1 LYQCHGAPPP
11 SDELRSKQPRNLT
24 ANSTC
29 AFAGLS
35 SMLAHSSFARV
46 LRSQARCGRRRAG
59 LPPTPF
65 GLPAS
70 AVAGFLPCH
79 GFGEAK
85 PKPCEGWRRGP
96 DEALAKSD
104 APLAQAASSFN
115 SLEDRSNLFRLILS
129 RYDSS

>member
-1 LYQCHGAPPP
+1 MAKIDCINAVGPHPQAGCCVDFATAHQLTAGG
-11 SDELRSKQPRNLT
+11 LRSMTGRIVRIGLLRRNEMSRYHFEATPARDNSLEPRNSPAQFLP
-24 ANSTC
+24 
-29 AFAGLS
+29 
-35 SMLAHSSFARV
+35 
-46 LRSQARCGRRRAG
+46 AG

-104 APLAQAASSFN
+104 
-115 SLEDRSNLFRLILS
+115 
-129 RYDSS
+129 